1 MRYKYIVHT
10 FFVLREKILILFEK
24 IHINMKSKFIIIMII
39 LFSAIST
46 LSSQSVKIVIHTE
59 YGDIQAILY
68 DKTPLHRDNFVKLIK
83 SRYYDS
89 LLFHRVIAD
98 FMIQGGDPMSR
109 NAKPGQMLG
118 SGGPDYTIPF
128 EYVPEYYHKR
138 GALAAARMPDNI
150 NPKKESSGSQFYI
163 VQGRKFTMD
172 ELNILEQRGF
182 KLTEEQKQIYSTIGG
197 SPHLDGQ
204 YTVFGEVVSGMEVI
218 DKIASLPTDR
228 NNRPLQDVKFTIEI
242 VEDK

>member
-1 MRYKYIVHT
+1 
-10 FFVLREKILILFEK
+10 
-24 IHINMKSKFIIIMII
+24 MII

-46 LSSQSVKIVIHTE
+46 LSSQSVKIVIRTE

-83 SRYYDS
+83 SGYYDS
-89 LLFHRVIAD
+89 LLFHRVIAN
-98 FMIQGGDPMSR
+98 FMIQGGDPQSK

-118 SGGPDYTIPF
+118 NGGPDYTIPF
-128 EYVPEYYHKR
+128 EYVQEYFHKR
-138 GALAAARMPDNI
+138 GAIAAARMSDNV

-163 VQGRKFTMD
+163 VQGRKFNMD
-172 ELNILEQRGF
+172 ELNMLEQRGF
-182 KLTEEQKQIYSTIGG
+182 KFTDEQKQIYSTIGG

-204 YTVFGEVVSGMEVI
+204 YTVFGEVISGMDVV

-242 VEDK
+242 VETK

>member
-1 MRYKYIVHT
+1 
-10 FFVLREKILILFEK
+10 
-24 IHINMKSKFIIIMII
+24 MKSKLIIIMII

-46 LSSQSVKIVIHTE
+46 LSSQSVKIVIRTE

-83 SRYYDS
+83 SGYYDS
-89 LLFHRVIAD
+89 LLFHRVIAN
-98 FMIQGGDPMSR
+98 FMIQGGDPQSK

-118 SGGPDYTIPF
+118 NGGPDYTIPF
-128 EYVPEYYHKR
+128 EYVQEYFHKR
-138 GALAAARMPDNI
+138 GAIAAARMSDNV

-163 VQGRKFTMD
+163 VQGRKFNMD
-172 ELNILEQRGF
+172 ELNMLEQRGF
-182 KLTEEQKQIYSTIGG
+182 KFTDEQKQIYSTIGG

-204 YTVFGEVVSGMEVI
+204 YTVFGEVISGMDVV

-242 VEDK
+242 VETK

>member
-1 MRYKYIVHT
+1 
-10 FFVLREKILILFEK
+10 
-24 IHINMKSKFIIIMII
+24 MII

-68 DKTPLHRDNFVKLIK
+68 DKTPLHRDNFIKLVK
-83 SRYYDS
+83 SGYYDS
-89 LLFHRVIAD
+89 LLFHRVIAN
-98 FMIQGGDPMSR
+98 FMIQGGDPQSK

-118 SGGPDYTIPF
+118 NGGQIIQIPF
-128 EYVPEYYHKR
+128 EYVPEYFHKR
-138 GALAAARMPDNI
+138 GAIAAARMSDNV

-172 ELNILEQRGF
+172 ELNMLEQRGF
-182 KLTEEQKQIYSTIGG
+182 KFTDEQKQIYSTIGG

-204 YTVFGEVVSGMEVI
+204 YTVFGEVISGMDVV

-242 VEDK
+242 VETK

>member
-1 MRYKYIVHT
+1 
-10 FFVLREKILILFEK
+10 
-24 IHINMKSKFIIIMII
+24 MKSKLIIIMII
-39 LFSAIST
+39 LFSTIST
-46 LSSQSVKIVIHTE
+46 LSSQTVKIVIRTE

-83 SRYYDS
+83 SGYYDS
-89 LLFHRVIAD
+89 LLFHRVIAN
-98 FMIQGGDPMSR
+98 FMIQGGDPQSK

-118 SGGPDYTIPF
+118 NGGPGYTIPF
-128 EYVPEYYHKR
+128 EYVPEYFHKR
-138 GALAAARMPDNI
+138 GAIAAARMSDNV
-150 NPKKESSGSQFYI
+150 NPKRESSGSQFYI

-172 ELNILEQRGF
+172 ELNMLEQRGF
-182 KLTEEQKQIYSTIGG
+182 KFTDEQKQIYSTIGG

-204 YTVFGEVVSGMEVI
+204 YTVFGEVISGMDVV

-242 VEDK
+242 VETK

>member
-1 MRYKYIVHT
+1 
-10 FFVLREKILILFEK
+10 
-24 IHINMKSKFIIIMII
+24 MKSKLIIIMII

-46 LSSQSVKIVIHTE
+46 LSSQSVKIVIRTE

-83 SRYYDS
+83 SGYYDS
-89 LLFHRVIAD
+89 LLFHRVIAN
-98 FMIQGGDPMSR
+98 FMIQGGDPQSK

-118 SGGPDYTIPF
+118 NGGPDYTIPF
-128 EYVPEYYHKR
+128 EYVQEYFHKR
-138 GALAAARMPDNI
+138 GAIAAARMSDNV

-172 ELNILEQRGF
+172 ELNMLEQRGF
-182 KLTEEQKQIYSTIGG
+182 KFTDEQKQIYSTIGG

-204 YTVFGEVVSGMEVI
+204 YTVFGEVISGMDVV
-218 DKIASLPTDR
+218 DKIASLSTDR

-242 VEDK
+242 VETK

>member
-1 MRYKYIVHT
+1 
-10 FFVLREKILILFEK
+10 
-24 IHINMKSKFIIIMII
+24 MKSKLIIIMII

-46 LSSQSVKIVIHTE
+46 LSSQSVKIVIRTE

-83 SRYYDS
+83 SGYYDS
-89 LLFHRVIAD
+89 LLFHRVIAN
-98 FMIQGGDPMSR
+98 FMIQGGDPQSK

-118 SGGPDYTIPF
+118 NGGPDYTIPF
-128 EYVPEYYHKR
+128 EYVQEYFHKR
-138 GALAAARMPDNI
+138 GAIAAARMSDNV

-172 ELNILEQRGF
+172 ELNMLEQRGF
-182 KLTEEQKQIYSTIGG
+182 KFTDEQKQIYSTIGG

-204 YTVFGEVVSGMEVI
+204 YTVFGEVISGMDVV

-242 VEDK
+242 VETK

>member
-1 MRYKYIVHT
+1 MKP
-10 FFVLREKILILFEK
+10 ILYT
-24 IHINMKSKFIIIMII
+24 IMII
-39 LFSAIST
+39 LFSTIST
-46 LSSQSVKIVIHTE
+46 LSAQSVKFVIHTE
-59 YGDIQAILY
+59 YGDIQAVLY

-83 SRYYDS
+83 AGYYDS
-89 LLFHRVIAD
+89 LIFHRVIAD

-109 NAKPGQMLG
+109 NAKHGQMLG

-138 GALAAARMPDNI
+138 GAIAAARMPDNV
-150 NPKKESSGSQFYI
+150 NPNKESSGSQFYI
-163 VQGRKFTMD
+163 VQGRKFTID
-172 ELNILEQRGF
+172 ELNMLEQRGF
-182 KLTEEQKQIYSTIGG
+182 KFTDEQKQIYSTIGG

-204 YTVFGEVVSGMEVI
+204 YTVFGEVVSGMEVV

>member
-1 MRYKYIVHT
+1 
-10 FFVLREKILILFEK
+10 
-24 IHINMKSKFIIIMII
+24 
-39 LFSAIST
+39 
-46 LSSQSVKIVIHTE
+46 
-59 YGDIQAILY
+59 
-68 DKTPLHRDNFVKLIK
+68 HRDNFVKLIK
-83 SRYYDS
+83 SGYYDS
-89 LLFHRVIAD
+89 LLFHRVIAN
-98 FMIQGGDPMSR
+98 FMIQGGDPQSK

-118 SGGPDYTIPF
+118 NGGPDYTIPF
-128 EYVPEYYHKR
+128 EYVPEYFHKR
-138 GALAAARMPDNI
+138 GAIAAARMSDNV

-182 KLTEEQKQIYSTIGG
+182 KFTDEQKQIYSTIGG

-204 YTVFGEVVSGMEVI
+204 YTVFGEVISGMDVV

-242 VEDK
+242 VEPK

>member
-1 MRYKYIVHT
+1 MSL
-10 FFVLREKILILFEK
+10 FFITISIQVSKNIQFGQVFFFFLFV
-24 IHINMKSKFIIIMII
+24 FIC
-39 LFSAIST
+39 L
-46 LSSQSVKIVIHTE
+46 V
-59 YGDIQAILY
+59 
-68 DKTPLHRDNFVKLIK
+68 VKLVK

-89 LLFHRVIAD
+89 LLFHRVIAN
-98 FMIQGGDPMSR
+98 FMIQGGDPQSK

-118 SGGPDYTIPF
+118 NGGPDYTIPF
-128 EYVPEYYHKR
+128 EYVPEYVHKR
-138 GALAAARMPDNI
+138 GAVAAARMSDNV

-182 KLTEEQKQIYSTIGG
+182 KFTDEQKQIYSTIGG

-204 YTVFGEVVSGMEVI
+204 YTVFGEVISGMDVV

-242 VEDK
+242 VETK

>member
-1 MRYKYIVHT
+1 
-10 FFVLREKILILFEK
+10 
-24 IHINMKSKFIIIMII
+24 MKSKLIIIMII

-46 LSSQSVKIVIHTE
+46 LSSQSVKIVIRTE

-83 SRYYDS
+83 SGYYDS
-89 LLFHRVIAD
+89 LLFHRVIAN
-98 FMIQGGDPMSR
+98 FMIQGGDPQSK

-118 SGGPDYTIPF
+118 NGGPDYTIPF
-128 EYVPEYYHKR
+128 EYVQEYFHKR
-138 GALAAARMPDNI
+138 GAIAAARMSDNV

-163 VQGRKFTMD
+163 VQGRKFNMD
-172 ELNILEQRGF
+172 ELNMLEQRGF
-182 KLTEEQKQIYSTIGG
+182 KFTDEQKQIYSTIGG

-204 YTVFGEVVSGMEVI
+204 YTVFGEVISGMDVV
-218 DKIASLPTDR
+218 DKIASLSTDR

-242 VEDK
+242 VETK